1 MRDPGLERTAAS
13 RERTL
18 FGPRLS
24 HLVDPAVANVQLNL
38 FSPSLG
44 WFVRFFFFLDYTDL
58 SIAFDIDQL
67 HF

>member
-24 HLVDPAVANVQLNL
+24 HLVDPAQLNL
-38 FSPSLG
+38 FPPSLR
-44 WFVRFFFFLDYTDL
+44 WFVRFFFTLDDTDL
-58 SIAFDIDQL
+58 AIAFNIDQF